1 MEPLDIST
9 IFGNAIDNAIEA
21 SENLPEYK
29 RLITVKAERVRDMLL
44 ITIKTIC
51 RRETISQRK
60 PQRKTAFAWLW
71 TSQHS
76 KGRGAIRRPV
86 QH

>member
-44 ITIKTIC
+44 ITIENNTQPGNHLTEGNHEERPLC
-51 RRETISQRK
+51 
-60 PQRKTAFAWLW
+60 AWLW
-71 TSQHS
+71 YSQH
-76 KGRGAIRRPV
+76 
-86 QH
+86 

>member
-44 ITIKTIC
+44 ITIENNTPPGSHLTEGTTKKD
-51 RRETISQRK
+51 RFVHRQLLYSSVYQPAR
-60 PQRKTAFAWLW
+60 
-71 TSQHS
+71 
-76 KGRGAIRRPV
+76 
-86 QH
+86 